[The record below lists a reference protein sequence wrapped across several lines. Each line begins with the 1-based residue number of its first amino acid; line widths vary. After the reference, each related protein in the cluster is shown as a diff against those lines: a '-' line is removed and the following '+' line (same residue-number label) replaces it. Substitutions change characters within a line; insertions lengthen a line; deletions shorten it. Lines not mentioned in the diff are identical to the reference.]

1 VNDLSDL
8 LTVKELCEALKMSRS
23 TIYRLR
29 KNDNL
34 PSYEIGGRVLFDL
47 KEVKGWMKDK
57 QKHK

>member
-1 VNDLSDL
+1 MNDLSDL